1 MLYEKEMVSLAKT
14 TTQIG
19 LRVTDEFK
27 ERIAVQAEKERRT
40 ISNLIINVLTDYL
53 DQAEQKESAE

>member
-1 MLYEKEMVSLAKT
+1 MAKT

-19 LRVTDEFK
+19 IRVTDEFK
-27 ERIAVQAEKERRT
+27 ERIAAQAEKERRT

-53 DQAEQKESAE
+53 DQAEKNSAE